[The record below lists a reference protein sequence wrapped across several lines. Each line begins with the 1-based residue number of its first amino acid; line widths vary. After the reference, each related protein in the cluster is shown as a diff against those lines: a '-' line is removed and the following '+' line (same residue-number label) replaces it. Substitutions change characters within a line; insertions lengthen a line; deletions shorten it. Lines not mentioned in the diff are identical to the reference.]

1 MVNATKTQCIIIG
14 SGQLRSRIPEG
25 VVVFCSKYDAFSNGD
40 VFISV
45 QTSIK
50 QCFPKFFITGTNSS
64 KTLFLEC
71 ALK

>member
-1 MVNATKTQCIIIG
+1 MVNATKTHSIIID

-25 VVVFCSKYDAFSNGD
+25 VVVFCSKYIFSNGD

-50 QCFPKFFITGTNSS
+50 QCFPKFFITGT
-64 KTLFLEC
+64 KF
-71 ALK
+71 K